1 MDNNRNLILAM
12 LLCVAAV
19 LGWEYFVAG
28 PQMAKQK
35 AQQALLAKQKG
46 EEAQTKSSNLPNAA
60 ANTATVVSR
69 SAALRAGGPRVV
81 IATPSVNGSL
91 RLKGARFDDL
101 QLRKYRETLNP
112 ESPEIVLLSPESTAF
127 PYYTVFGWSGAKG
140 NSAKV
145 PDDSTPW
152 TLASGNVLTPETPI
166 TLRWDNGQ
174 GLIFTRTI
182 SVDKQYMFTISDT
195 VANRGDKAAALSP
208 YAYVSRSN
216 IPQDTH
222 YMALH
227 EGFVGILGGDLQD
240 PSYSDLK
247 PEARE
252 KDFHSTGGWLGVT
265 DKYWMAAI
273 IPPQNQQIDA
283 SYRVLDPEA
292 KQNYQAS
299 YRMGPRTIAPGASVN
314 VTHRLF
320 AGAKVGSTLRDYED
334 RLNIVRFDYAIDWGW
349 FWFFT
354 RPMFLLLDYFGTTT
368 GNFGIAILL
377 LTIVV
382 RLIFFPLANTQFKS
396 MSRMKKLQP
405 HVERIRER
413 LADDKIRQQQE
424 MMELYKREK
433 VNPLS
438 GCLPI
443 FIQIPVFF
451 SLYKVLLVTI
461 EMRQAPFF
469 GWIRD
474 LSAPDPTSI
483 LNLFGLLPY
492 NPHVLLPAALS
503 FLSIGVWPILM
514 GGTQWLQT
522 QMNPAPADPIQARM
536 FSIMPLIFMF
546 MLSSF
551 PAGLVIYWTWNNLLS
566 MLQQYVIMRKEGAEM
581 HLLDNLKISGLRK
594 RLPPP
599 KAPRAEA
606 GE

>member
-1 MDNNRNLILAM
+1 MDNNRNFFVAI
-12 LLCVAAV
+12 LLCAAV
-19 LGWEYFVAG
+19 IFGWQYFVAG
-28 PQMAKQK
+28 PQMAKEK
-35 AQQALLAKQKG
+35 AHQTLLAKQKG

-60 ANTATVVSR
+60 ANIAKVMSR
-69 SAALRAGGPRVV
+69 SAALREGGQRIV

-101 QLRKYRETLNP
+101 QLRKYRETLDP
-112 ESPEIVLLSPESTAF
+112 KSPEIVLFSPESTAF
-127 PYYTVFGWSGAKG
+127 PYYTVFGWAAGPGSKVR
-140 NSAKV
+140 V
-145 PDDSTPW
+145 PDDATPW

-174 GLIFTRTI
+174 GLTFTRTI
-182 SVDKQYMFTISDT
+182 SVDKQYMFTIADT
-195 VANRGDKAAALSP
+195 VANHGAAAAVLSP

-227 EGFVGILGGDLQD
+227 EGFVGILGDDLQD
-240 PSYSDLK
+240 PSYSDMK
-247 PEARE
+247 PETRE
-252 KDFHSTGGWLGVT
+252 KNFHSTGGWLGLT

-283 SYRVLDPEA
+283 SYRATDPEA
-292 KQNYQAS
+292 KKDFQAS
-299 YRMGPRTIAPGASVN
+299 YHLGPQTVAPGASVK
-314 VTHRLF
+314 VTQRLF
-320 AGAKVGSTLRDYED
+320 AGAKVVSVLREYQD
-334 RLNIVRFDYAIDWGW
+334 RLNIARFDYAVDWGW
-349 FWFFT
+349 FFVLT
-354 RPMFLLLDYFGTTT
+354 RPMFWLLDYFGTVT

-413 LADDKIRQQQE
+413 FADDKMRQQQE

-451 SLYKVLLVTI
+451 SLYKVLLVSI

-483 LNLFGLLPY
+483 WNLFGLFPWHT
-492 NPHVLLPAALS
+492 PGFIPA
-503 FLSIGVWPILM
+503 FLVIGIWPILM
-514 GGTQWLQT
+514 GATQWLQT
-522 QMNPAPADPIQARM
+522 KMNPAPTDPVQAKM
-536 FSIMPLIFMF
+536 FSLMPLIFMF
-546 MLSSF
+546 MLASF
-551 PAGLVIYWTWNNLLS
+551 PAGLVIYWTWSNLLS
-566 MLQQYVIMRKEGAEM
+566 MIQQYVIMRREGAEI
-581 HLLDNLKISGLRK
+581 HLFSNLKVPGSIK
-594 RLPPP
+594 RLSGP
-599 KAPRAEA
+599 KPGAET

>member
-1 MDNNRNLILAM
+1 MDNRNFFYAL
-12 LLCVAAV
+12 LLCAAV
-19 LGWEYFVAG
+19 IFGWQYFVAG
-28 PQMAKQK
+28 PQMAKEK

-46 EEAQTKSSNLPNAA
+46 QEAQTKTANLPNAA
-60 ANTATVVSR
+60 ANIAKAVSR
-69 SAALRAGGPRVV
+69 RAALQQDGPRVI
-81 IATPSVNGSL
+81 IATPSLNGTL

-101 QLRKYRETLNP
+101 QLRKYRETLDP
-112 ESPEIVLLSPESTAF
+112 KSPEIVLFSPENTPF
-127 PYYTVFGWSGAKG
+127 PYYSVFGWAAEPGS
-140 NSAKV
+140 NV
-145 PDDSTPW
+145 RIPDDTTPW
-152 TLASGNVLTPETPI
+152 KLTSGSVLAPTTSI
-166 TLRWDNGQ
+166 TLTWDNGQ
-174 GLIFTRTI
+174 GLVFTRTI
-182 SVDKQYMFTISDT
+182 SVDKQYMFTISDA
-195 VANRGDKAAALSP
+195 VANHGTRAAVLHP
-208 YAYVSRSN
+208 YASVSRSN
-216 IPQDTH
+216 IPQSTH

-247 PEARE
+247 ADKPEQT
-252 KDFHSTGGWLGVT
+252 FHSTGGWLGVT

-273 IPPQNQQIDA
+273 VPPQTETIDGT
-283 SYRVLDPEA
+283 YRAINPDA
-292 KQNYQAS
+292 KKDYQAS
-299 YRMGPRTIAPGASVN
+299 YRMGPRTVAPGTTLHVEQ
-314 VTHRLF
+314 RLF
-320 AGAKVGSTLRDYED
+320 AGAKVVSTLRDYQD
-334 RLNIVRFDYAIDWGW
+334 RLNITRFDYAIDWGW

-354 RPMFLLLDYFGTTT
+354 RPMFLLLDFFGKTT

-413 LADDKIRQQQE
+413 FADDKLRQQQE

-461 EMRQAPFF
+461 EMRHAPFF

-483 LNLFGLLPY
+483 LNFFGLLPFD
-492 NPHVLLPAALS
+492 PHAMLPAFVS
-503 FLSIGVWPILM
+503 FLSIGIWPILM
-514 GGTQWLQT
+514 GVSQWFQT
-522 QMNPAPADPIQARM
+522 KLNPAPADPVQARM

-551 PAGLVIYWTWNNLLS
+551 PAGLVIYWTWSNLLS
-566 MLQQYVIMRKEGAEM
+566 MLQQYVIMRREGAEI
-581 HLLDNLKISGLRK
+581 HLFNNLKMAALTK
-594 RLPPP
+594 RLSAP
-599 KAPRAEA
+599 KPGTEP